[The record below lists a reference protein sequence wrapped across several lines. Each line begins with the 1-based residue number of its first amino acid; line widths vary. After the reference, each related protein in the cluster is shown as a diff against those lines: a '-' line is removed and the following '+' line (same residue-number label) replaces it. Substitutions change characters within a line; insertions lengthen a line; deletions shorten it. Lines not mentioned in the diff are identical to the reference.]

1 MHDFHG
7 ATIPTRCGRTW
18 NSQGGET
25 AMNSCI
31 DRLNR
36 MDHACAGGRPDVGFD
51 GEPSLDEMLDDPV
64 IQAVMIQDGVGRQDI
79 VDLVASL
86 QSAFFR

>member
-1 MHDFHG
+1 MKLARF
-7 ATIPTRCGRTW
+7 GRIW
-18 NSQGGET
+18 NSQGET

-36 MDHACAGGRPDVGFD
+36 MDHACAGVGHDIDFD
-51 GEPSLDEMLDDPV
+51 GEPSLEEMLDDPLV
-64 IQAVMIQDGVGRQDI
+64 QAVMTQDGVGRQDI